1 MTSSDLN
8 VWLFNTDP
16 RFNTRAYAPAYL
28 TAAQA
33 ARFNRICQARMLYR
47 GDHYRYYVEEGR
59 TTFNFEEEIVNG
71 TRRKK
76 YIAYNLLKRITHTS
90 VDLLFG
96 EEPLIRVEDEIA
108 QEKITDLTDRTDL
121 HAVLIELET
130 ECSFAGEGVLEV
142 TLFDGEVYLGVVP
155 AEQIHPIGIM
165 RPDRQH
171 AAYVRYAEENI
182 GTAEKPIKLILATT
196 YREGAIERRLYQ
208 DTVAERN
215 RVALANWPAFKDAP
229 PPDVQPTGIPFNT
242 IIWFPNLMLGGQVI
256 SDYDGLLELQDALN
270 AKQTKV
276 SKVIDQH
283 AEPNILAP
291 RAAADDNGNLRA
303 TNKVLYQDKPDE
315 WGYLT
320 WDAQLAAAFQD
331 RKEVVDAMCVVS
343 ETSPVLLGI
352 DPGGAPES
360 ARALKL
366 KANASLAKARR
377 KATLRRPLLKWS
389 MYVAQRLEQTVV
401 GVRYNTA
408 TPTVEMRDGL
418 PVDENEQAQTISLLT
433 ASDSISL
440 ERRVEMQIPDR
451 DAAAQ
456 EIQRIRDQQAASQ
469 PSVFMTEPAAT
480 DSATG
485 DANEKGTAD
494 AGVTATNTLNG
505 AQITA
510 AIGVIGQ
517 LQTGAI
523 GNTTAVELLVAVGIE
538 RATAQAM
545 VNESGSRDGAGN
557 PETKTPDASTEVAQ

>member
-1 MTSSDLN
+1 
-8 VWLFNTDP
+8 
-16 RFNTRAYAPAYL
+16 
-28 TAAQA
+28 
-33 ARFNRICQARMLYR
+33 
-47 GDHYRYYVEEGR
+47 
-59 TTFNFEEEIVNG
+59 
-71 TRRKK
+71 
-76 YIAYNLLKRITHTS
+76 
-90 VDLLFG
+90 
-96 EEPLIRVEDEIA
+96 
-108 QEKITDLTDRTDL
+108 
-121 HAVLIELET
+121 
-130 ECSFAGEGVLEV
+130 
-142 TLFDGEVYLGVVP
+142 
-155 AEQIHPIGIM
+155 
-165 RPDRQH
+165 
-171 AAYVRYAEENI
+171 
-182 GTAEKPIKLILATT
+182 
-196 YREGAIERRLYQ
+196 
-208 DTVAERN
+208 
-215 RVALANWPAFKDAP
+215 
-229 PPDVQPTGIPFNT
+229 
-242 IIWFPNLMLGGQVI
+242 
-256 SDYDGLLELQDALN
+256 
-270 AKQTKV
+270 
-276 SKVIDQH
+276 
-283 AEPNILAP
+283 
-291 RAAADDNGNLRA
+291 
-303 TNKVLYQDKPDE
+303 
-315 WGYLT
+315 
-320 WDAQLAAAFQD
+320 
-331 RKEVVDAMCVVS
+331 
-343 ETSPVLLGI
+343 
-352 DPGGAPES
+352 
-360 ARALKL
+360 LKL